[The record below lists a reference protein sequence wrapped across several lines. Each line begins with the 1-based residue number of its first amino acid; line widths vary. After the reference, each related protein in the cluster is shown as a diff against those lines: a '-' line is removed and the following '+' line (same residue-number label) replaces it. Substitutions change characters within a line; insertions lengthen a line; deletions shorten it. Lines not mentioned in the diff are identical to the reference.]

1 MLPLL
6 TPKLDFVFKLL
17 FTKDREI
24 LLDLVNTVLA
34 YPEHLHIQE
43 LEVKNPIVLPE
54 ELSEKFIIL
63 DILAVDEARQQY
75 DIEMQVRRYS
85 AYPERALSYLCRLYG
100 TQLDSGESYLR
111 LTPVIGIHFLDY
123 EHFAEYSDLHFCFE
137 LREVRH
143 PELRLTHDLSLHVFE
158 LPKLERSTR
167 QADWGDPL
175 FEWLHFLSHAHEEGD
190 EAMRKSYTNPMIHKA
205 FEVLEALSAD
215 ELTRQRAEMREKALK
230 NEVSMLED
238 AREEGIQQGIQQG
251 QLQKSCEDV
260 IDILQARFERVPE
273 AIIETINS
281 LDDLAVLK
289 ELLKKAATVSS
300 VEEFAARLPYSTQ
313 TP

>member
-34 YPEHLHIQE
+34 YPEHLHIKE

-85 AYPERALSYLCRLYG
+85 AYPERALYYLCRLYG

-123 EHFAEYSDLHFCFE
+123 
-137 LREVRH
+137 
-143 PELRLTHDLSLHVFE
+143 
-158 LPKLERSTR
+158 
-167 QADWGDPL
+167 
-175 FEWLHFLSHAHEEGD
+175 
-190 EAMRKSYTNPMIHKA
+190 
-205 FEVLEALSAD
+205 
-215 ELTRQRAEMREKALK
+215 
-230 NEVSMLED
+230 
-238 AREEGIQQGIQQG
+238 AR
-251 QLQKSCEDV
+251 
-260 IDILQARFERVPE
+260 
-273 AIIETINS
+273 
-281 LDDLAVLK
+281 
-289 ELLKKAATVSS
+289 
-300 VEEFAARLPYSTQ
+300 
-313 TP
+313 